1 LDGIVVEFYTSSRMQ
16 TSDEYWRMISRTIE
30 SKSFPK
36 GTKRGLITLIYKVGI
51 MEDLSNS

>member
-1 LDGIVVEFYTSSRMQ
+1 MQ
-16 TSDEYWRMISRTIE
+16 ISDEYWRMISRTIE

-36 GTKRGLITLIYKVGI
+36 GTKRGLITLIYKVGL